1 VTPPPAPVYTPPPA
15 TVTPR
20 PAVVRRSTPSRVQKR
35 AVVKKKTEPAPAQA
49 AARNQAALD
58 DGPVP
63 TLRAPSQASSTDTLL
78 LVGGL
83 TLVLLVVADTVFLTI
98 SRQRRSLKT

>member
-35 AVVKKKTEPAPAQA
+35 AVVKKKTKPAPAQA
-49 AARNQAALD
+49 AARNQAAL